1 VILFH
6 GAEAQI
12 RGDEVQGSV
21 VDGSVKTR
29 FQIMGSTVGVEAL
42 LGVCCSEVEGARWCR
57 ARRSACWVEIVAR
70 KMIALQRQDE
80 VVKVN
85 CMAVC

>member
-6 GAEAQI
+6 SAKAQI

-42 LGVCCSEVEGARWCR
+42 LGVVLFGGRGRKVVSRASQCVLGRNCGGEDDCSAAAR
-57 ARRSACWVEIVAR
+57 
-70 KMIALQRQDE
+70 
-80 VVKVN
+80 
-85 CMAVC
+85 